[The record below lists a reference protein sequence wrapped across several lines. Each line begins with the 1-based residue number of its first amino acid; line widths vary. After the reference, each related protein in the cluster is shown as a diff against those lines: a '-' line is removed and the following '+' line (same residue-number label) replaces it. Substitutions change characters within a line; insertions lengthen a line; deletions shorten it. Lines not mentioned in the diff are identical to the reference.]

1 MMNAIEFNPRYSRL
15 AVTLVFSLNGFM
27 YANWV
32 SRLPRLQEQF
42 GLNHGQ
48 LGSALLAISLG
59 ALLSMPLTGWAIVRA
74 GSRRLTTLTAFLI
87 CCITPAIPW
96 MPAYGALLALF
107 FALGLT
113 VGALDVSM
121 NAQAVVVERRLG
133 KPIMTSFHA
142 WFSAGMMLGAG
153 SGALFNRLE
162 WPMTQ
167 HLLLMAAF
175 LAPVAAWA
183 SRHLERDDVAAS
195 GPADPAEASGARRRY
210 TPQLVALGLIAFCC
224 MLAEGAMA
232 DWTAN
237 YLEKVAQAGRY
248 WAPIGLAAFTG
259 AMTVGRFMGDRLRLL
274 LGDERLLRA
283 GSITALAGLGLALAW
298 PTVATGVAGFF
309 GVGLGLS
316 SIVPIAY
323 STAGKT
329 PGVPPGVGIS
339 AVTSIGYAGF
349 LLGPP
354 VIGWIGDWQGL
365 RLGLAFVWLLL
376 LVMVALTWKQPTDGA
391 SRTSRRSSS
400 YSLP

>member
-1 MMNAIEFNPRYSRL
+1 M
-15 AVTLVFSLNGFM
+15 
-27 YANWV
+27 
-32 SRLPRLQEQF
+32 
-42 GLNHGQ
+42 
-48 LGSALLAISLG
+48 
-59 ALLSMPLTGWAIVRA
+59 
-74 GSRRLTTLTAFLI
+74 TAFLI

-121 NAQAVVVERRLG
+121 NAQAVGVERRLG

-153 SGALFNRLE
+153 SGALFTRLE

-167 HLLLMAAF
+167 HLMLVAAL
-175 LAPVAAWA
+175 LAPVAVWA
-183 SRHLERDDVAAS
+183 ARHLERDEETA
-195 GPADPAEASGARRRY
+195 AEATQGEGASAGGRKRY

-283 GSITALAGLGLALAW
+283 GSITALAGLGLALVW

-329 PGVPPGVGIS
+329 PGVSPGVGIS

-376 LVMVALTWKQPTDGA
+376 LVMVVITWRQPHRGA
-391 SRTSRRSSS
+391 RRTGAHPSS